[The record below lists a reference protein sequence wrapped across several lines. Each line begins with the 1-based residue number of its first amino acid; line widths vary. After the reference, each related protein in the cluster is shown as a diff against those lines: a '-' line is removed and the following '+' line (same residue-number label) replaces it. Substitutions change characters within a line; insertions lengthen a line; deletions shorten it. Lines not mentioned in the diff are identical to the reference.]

1 MKYSGLYFISNPS
14 ATIDASLSTVNT
26 LIQGIESSFQSATR
40 QTPWSLSYRAFRDT
54 VPPGYQHPNGADGKP
69 KPYAY
74 SYQHLLHLSNLDS
87 NRTYI
92 YAQPVAQSGTVVSIP
107 LRQQDSHASV
117 LKFQLSALWTSR
129 HTFSVREGTTYSGG
143 LCTIQIG
150 ELRATREGPQS
161 AGVLSPGIV
170 VCITTT
176 VGAED
181 TDDSLDLGHASLE
194 DEAAMHIDDD
204 DDDDQEID
212 FEYAQ
217 TVIRECWS
225 KIKDG
230 RDLGRSEV
238 REVMMAPV
246 APGKKGQE
254 RDAAV
259 RMWCDILRMRG

>member
-129 HTFSVREGTTYSGG
+129 HTFSVREGTTYS
-143 LCTIQIG
+143 
-150 ELRATREGPQS
+150 
-161 AGVLSPGIV
+161 VLSPGIV

-181 TDDSLDLGHASLE
+181 TDDSLDSGHASLE

-259 RMWCDILRMRG
+259 QSDPYTI